1 MDIYDSVIIGAG
13 PAGMTAALYLLR
25 AGKTVCL
32 LERLTIGG
40 QIAESPRLENYPSI
54 VSISGLEFS
63 NNLYDQ
69 IDKLGV
75 NFDFGDVEK
84 IEKTDKGFAVFTNYG
99 EYLSKTVIIAAGC
112 EHRKLGLPREQ
123 ELTGH
128 GISYCATCDG
138 AFFNGEDVLVI
149 GDANTAVQYAI
160 ALAET
165 SRHVQVVTLFDKWF
179 ADNVIVERMKALT
192 NLDYVHNFNA
202 IRFEGGD
209 ELTGV
214 TFENTQTKEIK
225 TFECKGCFI
234 AIGQIPDNDR
244 YAEWV
249 DLDRGFILTNEA
261 METKTPGIYAAGDC
275 RAKGMRQVVTATSDG
290 ALAAMSAAKYLNS
303 LA

>member
-99 EYLSKTVIIAAGC
+99 EYLGKTVIIAAGC

-214 TFENTQTKEIK
+214 TFENTQTKE
-225 TFECKGCFI
+225 
-234 AIGQIPDNDR
+234 
-244 YAEWV
+244 
-249 DLDRGFILTNEA
+249 
-261 METKTPGIYAAGDC
+261 
-275 RAKGMRQVVTATSDG
+275 
-290 ALAAMSAAKYLNS
+290 
-303 LA
+303 